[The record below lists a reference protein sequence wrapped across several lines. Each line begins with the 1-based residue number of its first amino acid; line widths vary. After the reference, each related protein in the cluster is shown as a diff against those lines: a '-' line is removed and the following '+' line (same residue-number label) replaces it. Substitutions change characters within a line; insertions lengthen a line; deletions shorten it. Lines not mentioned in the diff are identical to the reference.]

1 MDITFWC
8 DVAIVVVDLCLIG
21 FLIWINLPRE
31 KFYPKDMKTYIVRKG
46 KDKWIMRAS
55 SKKDFQESLIDG
67 AKVKEVYELV
77 CDKCGHRTISSFKER
92 RKCHKCGAE
101 IEVIKN

>member
-31 KFYPKDMKTYIVRKG
+31 RLEEK
-46 KDKWIMRAS
+46 
-55 SKKDFQESLIDG
+55 Q
-67 AKVKEVYELV
+67 KVK
-77 CDKCGHRTISSFKER
+77 KS
-92 RKCHKCGAE
+92 
-101 IEVIKN
+101 